1 MNEELTAQQK
11 LDIIVKCIDYGAPA
25 LKDDLIA
32 YLNNVLSLANI
43 YLASQAEGAIQNE
56 DDPGQGQQ
64 GQQQE

>member
-25 LKDDLIA
+25 LKEDLIN

-43 YLASQAEGAIQNE
+43 YLASQAVPPQTEETENQIK
-56 DDPGQGQQ
+56 
-64 GQQQE
+64 